1 MKTLWSGIAVA
12 FLLLLLGIFT
22 PYHSAILTI
31 AFSIAVV
38 CLILAG
44 MFVGALISGDRNR
57 ANVASESKE
66 DSNNRLKTGWLFFS
80 FGIPQLVVCI
90 LLFFIFP

>member
-38 CLILAG
+38 CLILSG
-44 MFVGALISGDRNR
+44 MFVGAIISGDRTQ
-57 ANVASESKE
+57 ADVASENKE
-66 DSNNRLKTGWLFFS
+66 DSKHRLKRGWLLFS
-80 FGIPQLVVCI
+80 FGIPQFAVCI